1 MKAMGRY
8 DENVDYKEKYE
19 TLVKSIM
26 NLASDLI
33 EQPESDP
40 VDVLVQIS
48 GLIDDILDESVG
60 LSKEITRLQNELEEV
75 KA

>member
-1 MKAMGRY
+1 MTVMIRY

-19 TLVKSIM
+19 TLVKSVM

-33 EQPESDP
+33 EEPESDP

-48 GLIDDILDESVG
+48 HLIDDILDESVG
-60 LSKEITRLQNELEEV
+60 LSKEITRLKKELEEV
-75 KA
+75 RA

>member
-1 MKAMGRY
+1 MKVMGRY